1 MRRPAKHND
10 RGPAHALNADDQ
22 TPRRDQ
28 PTAVSTSS
36 MTSRIVIGRGLLWAP
51 GRFGVEGVTSIV
63 ELLKPHP
70 RSVKAANC
78 LSLDEFEESR
88 SCIFRRYIRPI
99 VTDFLQYS
107 DMLVLGESRNTFA
120 WRRCDPTPSH

>member
-1 MRRPAKHND
+1 MRSTSTIKPPARPTHCGVD
-10 RGPAHALNADDQ
+10 FVH
-22 TPRRDQ
+22 DQ
-28 PTAVSTSS
+28 PDCHRS
-36 MTSRIVIGRGLLWAP
+36 GLLWAP

-107 DMLVLGESRNTFA
+107 DLLVLGESEEHLRVA
-120 WRRCDPTPSH
+120 AL